1 MNVAINGFGRIGRQV
16 LRMAI
21 DDPDAP
27 EIVHINDIADA
38 ATLAH
43 LLKYDTVY
51 GVWNQDV
58 SAKNGVLVID
68 DREIPVTAEREP
80 SKLPWSERSIDVVL
94 ESSGLFRKR
103 EQAQQHLDAGAKKVV
118 ISAPGKTPLDGD
130 FVAGVNDDKY
140 DPATQHIVSV
150 GSCTTNCLAPLA
162 KVLHEEFTILRGFL
176 TTAHGY
182 TSSQNLVDA
191 PHKDLRRARAAAVN
205 IIPTT
210 TGAAQAIGL
219 ILPELDGK
227 LDGMALRLPIASGSI
242 LDLTCELGKSVTVE
256 EVNDTLQRW
265 SDGPMKGVMEVAKV
279 PLVSSDIVGNPHRCI
294 ISPQDTRVM
303 GGTLVKVLAWYDNE
317 WAFCRGALDM
327 IRKML

>member
-16 LRMAI
+16 LRMAF
-21 DDPDAP
+21 DDKDAP
-27 EIVHINDIADA
+27 DIIHINDVADV

-43 LLKYDTVY
+43 LLKYDTIY
-51 GVWNQDV
+51 GVWDRDV
-58 SAKNGVLVID
+58 TVRDGAILID
-68 DREIPVTAEREP
+68 GREIPVTAEREP
-80 SKLPWSERSIDVVL
+80 AKLPWRERGIDVVL

-103 EQAQQHLDAGAKKVV
+103 EQAQQHIDAGAKKVV
-118 ISAPGKTPLDGD
+118 ISAPGRTPLDGD
-130 FVAGVNDDKY
+130 FVAGVNDDTY
-140 DPATQHIVSV
+140 DPETQHIVSV

-162 KVLHEEFTILRGFL
+162 KVLHEEFTIIRGLL

-191 PHKDLRRARAAAVN
+191 PHKDLRRARAAAEN

-210 TGAAQAIGL
+210 TGAAKAIGL

-227 LDGMALRLPIASGSI
+227 LDGLALRLPIACGSI
-242 LDLTCELGKSVTVE
+242 LDLTCELGRSVTVE
-256 EVNDTLQRW
+256 EVNGTLQRW
-265 SDGPMKGVMEVAKV
+265 SDGPMKGVMEVTKA

-294 ISPQDTRVM
+294 VSPEDTRVM
-303 GGTLVKVLAWYDNE
+303 GGTMVKVLAWYDNE
-317 WAFCRGALDM
+317 GAFCRGAIDM

>member
-38 ATLAH
+38 ETLAH

-51 GVWNQDV
+51 GVWNRDV
-58 SAKNGVLVID
+58 SAKDGMLVID
-68 DREIPVTAEREP
+68 DQEIPVTAEREP
-80 SKLPWSERSIDVVL
+80 SRLPWRERSIDVVL
-94 ESSGLFRKR
+94 ESSGHFRKR

-140 DPATQHIVSV
+140 DPVTQHIVSV

-162 KVLHEEFTILRGFL
+162 KVLHEEFTIVRGLL

-256 EVNDTLQRW
+256 EVNQTLQRW

-294 ISPQDTRVM
+294 VSPQDTRVM
-303 GGTLVKVLAWYDNE
+303 GGTMVKILAWYDNE